1 VDQCV
6 NPRSVPIAGRR
17 IVARAKR
24 AWRKR
29 ANIGANTTK
38 GISVRKLGVEPSRT
52 VILRIPGEWWR
63 EFNTIRG
70 RGTMGGILREAL
82 EEYLKRA
89 GKLG

>member
-1 VDQCV
+1 M
-6 NPRSVPIAGRR
+6 
-17 IVARAKR
+17 
-24 AWRKR
+24 
-29 ANIGANTTK
+29 
-38 GISVRKLGVEPSRT
+38 RKLGVEPSRT